1 MGSTRMKR
9 WLMGLFCVLMACAA
23 WAESPAEVRKQA
35 EASML
40 VTGSVEILPDGSVQG
55 YALDHAEQLP
65 AAVVQLIQQNVPGW
79 KFQFDNPP
87 AVATKAKMS
96 LRLLARRMD
105 DAHDAISIS
114 AAQFGQ
120 DDKVPGESISYKTR
134 LPPRYPSRAL
144 YSKVS
149 GTVYLLLRVGRD
161 GRVEDA
167 AAEQVNLTV
176 YASGRDMQFFRDDLA
191 KAALMAARE
200 WTFNIPTIGKHV
212 ADDYWVAKVPVNF
225 DIRPRGTYKDMPYG
239 KWQAYVPGPRQLV
252 PWVEKKKLLTGAADA
267 VPDGGLYQINQGL
280 QLTTPLGGA

>member
-1 MGSTRMKR
+1 MKR
-9 WLMGLFCVLMACAA
+9 WLMGLFCVLMACAT

-40 VTGSVEILPDGSVQG
+40 VTGSIEVMPDGSVQG
-55 YALDHAEQLP
+55 YTLDHADQLP
-65 AAVVQLIQQNVPGW
+65 PIVVQILQQNVPTW
-79 KFQFDNPP
+79 KFKFDDQQTV
-87 AVATKAKMS
+87 AVKAKMS
-96 LRLLARRMD
+96 LRLLAKRVD
-105 DAHDAISIS
+105 DTHDAISIS

-134 LPPRYPSRAL
+134 LPPRYPGLAL
-144 YSKVS
+144 HSGVS

-176 YASGRDMQFFRDDLA
+176 YASGRDMQLFRDNLA
-191 KAALMAARE
+191 RAAITAARE
-200 WTFNIPTIGKHV
+200 WTFNTPTIGKHV

-225 DIRPRGTYKDMPYG
+225 DIRPRGTYKDVPYG
-239 KWQAYVPGPRQLV
+239 RWQSYVPGPRQLV

-280 QLTTPLGGA
+280 QLTTPLSGA